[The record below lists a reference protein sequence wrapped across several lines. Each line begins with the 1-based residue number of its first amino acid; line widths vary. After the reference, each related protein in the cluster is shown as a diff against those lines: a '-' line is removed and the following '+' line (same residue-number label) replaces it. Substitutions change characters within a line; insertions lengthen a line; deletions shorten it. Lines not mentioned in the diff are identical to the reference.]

1 MNPIE
6 FTKMHGLGNDFI
18 FMHTINPEHYDL
30 SKLAITLCDRRLG
43 IGADGIIL
51 VLPSEKADIRMRIIN
66 SDGSEANMCGNA
78 IRCFAK
84 YVNENKL
91 LDKEKFTIE
100 TFAGTII
107 PELNITSGKV
117 TSVRV
122 DMGEPQLERAAI
134 PMTGPN
140 NKVIDEQLL
149 VNGHNFSITSLLMGV
164 PHTMVFV
171 DDAEKIDVTGI
182 GPQIEKHQSFPKGT
196 NVNFVKVLNS
206 GEIKIRTWERGA
218 GATLACGTGCCASA
232 VASILNNKTARK
244 VTVHVAVGS
253 LLIEWAEDNHVYMT
267 GPAETVFKGYCL
279 TPTLS

>member
-18 FMHTINPEHYDL
+18 FMHTINPNDYDL
-30 SKLAITLCDRRLG
+30 SQLAIKLCDRRLG
-43 IGADGIIL
+43 IGADGIVL
-51 VLPSEKADIRMRIIN
+51 VLPSENADTRMRIVN

-84 YVNENKL
+84 YVYENKL
-91 LDKEKFTIE
+91 LNKEKFTIE

-107 PELNITSGKV
+107 PELNITDGKV

-122 DMGEPQLERAAI
+122 DMGEPRLERVAI
-134 PMTGPN
+134 PMTGTN
-140 NKVIDEQLL
+140 GKVIDEQLL
-149 VNGHNFSITSLLMGV
+149 VNGNHFSITSLLMGV

-171 DDAEKIDVTGI
+171 EDAERADVTDI

-206 GEIKIRTWERGA
+206 GEIKVRTWERGA

-232 VASILNNKTARK
+232 VASFLNNKTGRK

-253 LLIEWAEDNHVYMT
+253 LFIEWAEDNHVYMT
-267 GPAETVFKGYCL
+267 GPAETVFKGNY
-279 TPTLS
+279 LSPALS